1 LPKWKKTSC
10 AVFNFYWSAD
20 ENVAEAIG
28 RAVSSCRL
36 VTWFE
41 FGTNCGMDPGWGANR
56 CTNAV
61 CVTAYRISHLRR
73 LSVGQSRL
81 PAGCDTNAIDYGR
94 DTGCHS
100 SGDSSVCNPSPDLHD
115 RGGNTNTCSDDQP
128 EGNRTADDP
137 RGQQDRTLGQ
147 QSGNEIRAGAD
158 TEVLFSIWDTRVED
172 FRAFVKESRY
182 DATGEMWALSK
193 DGWTQWGATWESPGF
208 KQGSDHPVVGVSWND
223 AKAFCAWLT
232 KKEQAAGRLPSE
244 MVYRLPTDEEW
255 SVAVGLSQES
265 GDTPEDKSAK
275 VLGYPWGKQWPPPKG
290 AGNYAGEEA
299 RSDWG
304 VIRGYNDGWPCTSPV
319 GSFQAN
325 KFGLY
330 DMGGN
335 VAQWCEDWSDSRQTF
350 RVLRGGSWS
359 SGKAEYLLSSDRASN
374 TPENRSANHGFRC
387 VIAAGSAR

>member
-1 LPKWKKTSC
+1 MRMWQKRSGEPSRAAASSPGSNLGRIAVWILAGALIVVPTLCVLLLIGLAIYAAFQWGSQGSQPAVTPTPSITAETPVATPVATPVFATPVPTSTIVEATPTPAPTTSPKEIARRMIQEASKTEPWVNSLGMKF
-10 AVFNFYWSAD
+10 V
-20 ENVAEAIG
+20 
-28 RAVSSCRL
+28 L
-36 VTWFE
+36 V
-41 FGTNCGMDPGWGANR
+41 
-56 CTNAV
+56 
-61 CVTAYRISHLRR
+61 
-73 LSVGQSRL
+73 
-81 PAGCDTNAIDYGR
+81 
-94 DTGCHS
+94 
-100 SGDSSVCNPSPDLHD
+100 
-115 RGGNTNTCSDDQP
+115 
-128 EGNRTADDP
+128 
-137 RGQQDRTLGQ
+137 
-147 QSGNEIRAGAD
+147 AD

-232 KKEQAAGRLPSE
+232 KKEQAAGRLLSE

>member
-1 LPKWKKTSC
+1 MRMWQKRSGEPSRAAASSPGSNLGRIAVWILAGALIVVPTLCVVLLIGLAIYAAFQWGSQGSQPAVTPTPSITAETPVATPVATPVFATPVPTSTIVEATPTPAPTTSPKEIARRMIQEASKTEPWVNSLGMKF
-10 AVFNFYWSAD
+10 V
-20 ENVAEAIG
+20 
-28 RAVSSCRL
+28 L
-36 VTWFE
+36 V
-41 FGTNCGMDPGWGANR
+41 
-56 CTNAV
+56 
-61 CVTAYRISHLRR
+61 
-73 LSVGQSRL
+73 
-81 PAGCDTNAIDYGR
+81 
-94 DTGCHS
+94 
-100 SGDSSVCNPSPDLHD
+100 
-115 RGGNTNTCSDDQP
+115 
-128 EGNRTADDP
+128 
-137 RGQQDRTLGQ
+137 
-147 QSGNEIRAGAD
+147 AD

-335 VAQWCEDWSDSRQTF
+335 VAQWCEDWYDSSQTF